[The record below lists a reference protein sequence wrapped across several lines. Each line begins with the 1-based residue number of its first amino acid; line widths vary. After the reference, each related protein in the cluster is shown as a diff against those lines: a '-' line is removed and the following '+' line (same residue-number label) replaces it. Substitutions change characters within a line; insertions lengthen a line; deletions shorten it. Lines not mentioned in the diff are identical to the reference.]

1 MNQPVEYRPV
11 VGNVLGE
18 LGTASGTARE
28 LIDYETAL
36 EGAAQAIGYYA
47 GLIAVEETGAEPDL
61 EAIAGWRADQ
71 EAMAARRRALTPQD
85 ADEIESIRDDV
96 SDLLAQGD
104 DDDDDEDDADEDDAD
119 EDDADEDDAGPDDDA
134 DDDLD

>member
-104 DDDDDEDDADEDDAD
+104 DDD